1 MKMNLKT
8 AAGSPPPTVSR
19 RQSGARLPS
28 TVLCP
33 PASERGIALV
43 ITLILLSVTLFMAI
57 AFLAIS
63 RRERG
68 SVITET
74 DTVTARLAADSALA
88 NAEAQVIATVL
99 QTTNPYNFNLAVSA
113 NYQNAIGYTPGSQN
127 PTNVNYDYRNDGSP
141 LTAADR
147 LQNVAN
153 LLFSPRAPVFVITNR
168 ATGASEFRF
177 YLDLNHNARFD
188 PNGLVPNVD
197 NLGFTNGFIQETGD
211 PEWIGVLER
220 PGAPHGPNNK
230 FLSRFA
236 FIAMPAGNT
245 LDLNAIHNQAYNE
258 SSGAP
263 DYFRNQGVGS
273 WEINLAG
280 FLADL
285 NTNEWNTTSP
295 FYQYLQPAFPNRGLA
310 FEDAFAL
317 LSFRYNHSALPSA
330 FTQFPNSAA
339 ALVNG
344 PVDIFPFGPA
354 LTNAAVRFYN
364 SGMNNAW
371 PGANNPNHYFELAAD
386 LFDTSKITPTNFV
399 ARLQQA
405 GNGVSTYDR
414 YTFYRL
420 LSQLGTD
427 SAPESG
433 KLNVN
438 YVNVVTNGI
447 IVPNY
452 QTNLVAWTPAQFF
465 TNAADRMLRAYTTQ
479 WFQSNPSNYL
489 ATYYGIVGYNYY
501 YNDVSGTHTNNIAGI
516 GLTNVPFMGMT
527 NEIPAFGATEIP
539 VFLNGKFVYQP
550 AVQRILQLAANIYDA
565 TTNKAAAQGKDYP
578 SVFRP
583 TFYKTIFTNVFVNG
597 FAEVSSIVGGLNAGS
612 YVLDLPLDVTDPSLK
627 MNASSSDLHGNVY
640 GVPWIIGAK
649 KGFPNFNE
657 FSMESIVTVTRKLQL
672 SRTNDSSSG
681 VVGGIPMKVTATNQM
696 YIFSISNYLGV
707 ECWNSYSNAYTTVN
721 GVEIRV
727 RDKISITLTNP
738 VLTMINPAPL
748 ISAITLDL
756 VWPGSLTNGGLASGS
771 FKLPLGGSGTN
782 LNFLSP
788 SVYRFGAPSFVDLN
802 LNPSFENYPPT
813 KLPDFGLLVTN
824 RLQVF
829 ILDRDNGG
837 HIVDYVQFNGP
848 DSRRSLNDELA
859 EKSTGAPAL
868 LWSTNLYQ
876 NFVPWGVIN
885 QINVSA
891 GTATLVTP
899 TDGGSWAS
907 PPGLPPTLR
916 GQNGAIQGYFRGFM
930 APNSI
935 YAFGGKNYTNT
946 EYVVQ
951 APYTPTRTV
960 VEYTSWQAN
969 DPLVHYL
976 KGDLEYSGAEPS
988 SALTTGLTKW
998 STAPDILPGLGQLND
1013 RYQPWGKVH
1022 SYTGSD
1028 NNAHNT
1034 AYRDPLVG
1042 QSDDWDF
1049 PTYKLPS
1056 VGWLGRVHRGT
1067 PWQTVY
1073 LKATNVVTTSGIGTW
1088 TSWTGN
1094 GSPFDAIN
1102 AAPVQDRLLFDL
1114 FSTALNENAT
1124 RGQLPIN
1131 VAANDTGNSTAGLA
1145 AWSAVF
1151 SGVVVPT
1158 DLVGGYTNI
1167 QPAGVDVTNS
1177 PLGQLVQEINNM
1189 RTNFV
1194 NVDGVKGMFEHVG
1207 DILSVS
1213 ALSQKSPF
1221 LVGQDFTN
1229 GVTDALMEWLPQQT
1243 LSLLRVGNQPRFVV
1257 YSYGQT
1263 LKPALNGV
1271 VTSGGAAYSGMITN
1285 YQVVAETV
1293 TRSVVRIE
1301 GAPTETHA
1309 VMESFTI
1316 LPPD

>member
-8 AAGSPPPTVSR
+8 VAGSPQPAVRS
-19 RQSGARLPS
+19 RQSGACLPA

-88 NAEAQVIATVL
+88 NAEAQIIATVL
-99 QTTNPYNFNLAVSA
+99 QTTNPYNFNLAVST
-113 NYQNAIGYTPGSQN
+113 NYQNVIGYTPGFQN
-127 PTNVNYDYRNDGSP
+127 PANVNYDYRNDGSP
-141 LTAADR
+141 LNAADH

-188 PNGLVPNVD
+188 PNGLVTNVD
-197 NLGFTNGFIQETGD
+197 KLGFTNGFIQETGD

-230 FLSRFA
+230 FLSRYA
-236 FIAMPAGNT
+236 FIAMPVGNT
-245 LDLNAIHNQAYNE
+245 LDLNAIHNQALHGNT
-258 SSGAP
+258 STVVNPPPAG
-263 DYFRNQGVGS
+263 DTFLRNQGIGG
-273 WEINLAG
+273 WEMNLAA

-285 NTNEWNTTSP
+285 NTNEWNAVSSP
-295 FYQYLQPAFPNRGLA
+295 YNYSQLFNRQNTGVAFDDARALLTYRYNNNYNSLASFSSLFPN
-310 FEDAFAL
+310 
-317 LSFRYNHSALPSA
+317 YPS
-330 FTQFPNSAA
+330 TGS
-339 ALVNG
+339 
-344 PVDIFPFGPA
+344 PVDMFPFGGVM
-354 LTNAAVRFYN
+354 TNTAGPFYN
-364 SGMNNAW
+364 YPLNNAW

-438 YVNVVTNGI
+438 YVNVDTSGT

-489 ATYYGIVGYNYY
+489 ATYYGITNYNYY
-501 YNDVSGTHTNNIAGI
+501 YKDASGTHANNITGI

-527 NEIPAFGATEIP
+527 NEIPAFGVMEIP
-539 VFLNGKFVYQP
+539 VFLNGQFVYQP
-550 AVQRILQLAANIYDA
+550 AVQRVLQLAANIYDA
-565 TTNKAAAQGKDYP
+565 TTNNSFALGKDYP

-583 TFYKTIFTNVFVNG
+583 LFEKKPPGNIFVTSYEIVASVNGTNDLRLSQPFDAARIATLPLTNVPPNDN
-597 FAEVSSIVGGLNAGS
+597 I
-612 YVLDLPLDVTDPSLK
+612 
-627 MNASSSDLHGNVY
+627 Y

-649 KGFPNFNE
+649 KGFPSFNE
-657 FSMESIVTVTRKLQL
+657 ISMQNVVKITRK
-672 SRTNDSSSG
+672 
-681 VVGGIPMKVTATNQM
+681 VKVTKSNPTTFAYTNVQ
-696 YIFSISNYLGV
+696 YNFSVSNSIGI
-707 ECWNSYSNAYTTVN
+707 EFWNSYTN
-721 GVEIRV
+721 GFTNNGLRV
-727 RDKISITLTNP
+727 VVSDYLTMNLTND
-738 VLTMINPAPL
+738 TGYSRL
-748 ISAITLDL
+748 IPYSLSQNATFTTWPRS
-756 VWPGSLTNGGLASGS
+756 VWDQNTGL
-771 FKLPLGGSGTN
+771 
-782 LNFLSP
+782 
-788 SVYRFGAPSFVDLN
+788 
-802 LNPSFENYPPT
+802 LNPSAASPFYVPIDANIGFVTNEIYQWGGIGGFASADAGWQT
-813 KLPDFGLLVTN
+813 TFTDLLLPHFGLSTTN
-824 RLQVF
+824 RMQAF
-829 ILDRDNGG
+829 ILSTDTAGDS
-837 HIVDYVQFNGP
+837 HVIDYVHFNGP
-848 DSRRSLNDELA
+848 DSHRDLNAEIQTSLKRSAYDNMWD
-859 EKSTGAPAL
+859 
-868 LWSTNLYQ
+868 TNLNAGGLPWEIISQMDVSRKNIAYD
-876 NFVPWGVIN
+876 NTYWNSNNKNKTAAEIDGFFVFM
-885 QINVSA
+885 
-891 GTATLVTP
+891 
-899 TDGGSWAS
+899 GGSPRA
-907 PPGLPPTLR
+907 LPMTL
-916 GQNGAIQGYFRGFM
+916 GAG
-930 APNSI
+930 
-935 YAFGGKNYTNT
+935 YTNIYLAIAT
-946 EYVVQ
+946 NSSAQ
-951 APYTPTRTV
+951 LPYTPTVTAA
-960 VEYTSWQAN
+960 EYTSWQVN
-969 DPLVHYL
+969 DPLVHYSVSDIVFSDP
-976 KGDLEYSGAEPS
+976 GM
-988 SALTTGLTKW
+988 TGLQKYYKGENFQT
-998 STAPDILPGLGQLND
+998 LPNIGSLND